1 MKKIALAVWN
11 HMIAIAEARDAYYRK
26 HGFSAWY

>member
-1 MKKIALAVWN
+1 MKRILNAIWAHL
-11 HMIAIAEARDAYYRK
+11 IAIAEAREAYYRK